1 MVEDHRRIN
10 EEILSPR
17 VRVIDDK
24 GEQLGVLI
32 LRDALNAARERELDL
47 VEVAP
52 NADPPVCRILD
63 YGKYHYTQV
72 KRMREARKAQKVTEI
87 KEIRLRPK
95 TDDYHT
101 GFKVKRARDFL
112 KQGMKVKVRVQFRG
126 REITHPEIGLEH
138 LREVAAELSD
148 VAVVEQK
155 PDMEGRTM
163 LMVLAPTAA
172 AIAAGIAEAAASAA
186 KSGARPKSESA
197 ASGVDMDDPE
207 DIDGDDVDDDD
218 IDDDGDDDAAADGD
232 ELASEEAVAEDGAV
246 REAVHEDGAD
256 PEDGE
261 DGAGSDMQ
269 EQAAASPPVVEAA
282 ADENANESEG

>member
-10 EEILSPR
+10 EEILSPH

-24 GEQLGVLI
+24 GEQLGILS
-32 LRDALNAARERELDL
+32 LRDALNASRERELDL

-63 YGKYHYTQV
+63 YGKYHYTMV
-72 KRMREARKAQKVTEI
+72 KRMREARKAQKITEI

-101 GFKVKRARDFL
+101 AFKVKRARDFL

-148 VAVVEQK
+148 VAIVEQK

-163 LMVLAPTAA
+163 LMVLAPNAA
-172 AIAAGIAEAAASAA
+172 AIAAAAAAPKVVKSRSAQDQA
-186 KSGARPKSESA
+186 
-197 ASGVDMDDPE
+197 
-207 DIDGDDVDDDD
+207 
-218 IDDDGDDDAAADGD
+218 DDDGDDDDMLDDADLPDDDEDDEDDDTVEDLQEEAEAAGETAAA
-232 ELASEEAVAEDGAV
+232 AAE
-246 REAVHEDGAD
+246 
-256 PEDGE
+256 
-261 DGAGSDMQ
+261 
-269 EQAAASPPVVEAA
+269 
-282 ADENANESEG
+282 